1 METNISFIPTE
12 RVTHFGQRQRH
23 QGRQLQTFT
32 ETRSSTSTQRG
43 QCKNDEARPSTSTQH
58 NMYSST
64 QAGPSTSTRNE
75 PTTFNKYNPISV
87 NEYCMSLYQQIVSST
102 SLGQGFEGLHSLI
115 YFTIIHIHMGS
126 TTMNNMT
133 HSSHHNLPNHPL
145 MFMISARH
153 QIHRHVLQTL
163 R

>member
-1 METNISFIPTE
+1 MFFNLFLWQQTEINNMLNLAIVNQQMNDLTAQQVLPAIVEGLSWVKLSMETNISFVPTE

-64 QAGPSTSTRNE
+64 QAGPSISAGNE
-75 PTTFNKYNPISV
+75 FSEYNPINV
-87 NEYCMSLYQQIVSST
+87 NKYYMNLYQQIGLST
-102 SLGQGFEGLHSLI
+102 SIGQGFEG
-115 YFTIIHIHMGS
+115 
-126 TTMNNMT
+126 
-133 HSSHHNLPNHPL
+133 
-145 MFMISARH
+145 
-153 QIHRHVLQTL
+153 
-163 R
+163 

>member
-1 METNISFIPTE
+1 METNISFVPTE

-64 QAGPSTSTRNE
+64 QAGPSISAGNE
-75 PTTFNKYNPISV
+75 FSEYNPINV
-87 NEYCMSLYQQIVSST
+87 NKYYMNLYQQIGLST
-102 SLGQGFEGLHSLI
+102 SIGQGFEG
-115 YFTIIHIHMGS
+115 
-126 TTMNNMT
+126 
-133 HSSHHNLPNHPL
+133 
-145 MFMISARH
+145 
-153 QIHRHVLQTL
+153 
-163 R
+163 